1 MPADFNRVRYVLP
14 RIDRRGYHALMV
26 DLKKCF
32 AFEDS
37 DIAKFRLRVLDHCYR
52 YGWRAACDAFGV
64 KKSTL
69 YDWKQVF
76 EKSGKRL
83 VSLVPRSTRPHRT
96 RVMLT
101 DPRLVEFVR
110 AMRQQYGR
118 VGKYKLKVF
127 LDEYA
132 KSLDIPGYGLD
143 KIGKIIKRHHYF
155 FETPPKRKRKRARPL
170 TPRLKKA
177 PRETIPGYLE
187 MDSITLYVLNRKYY
201 FITVIDVA
209 TRYAWCKLVPSLSS
223 HHARVALEEF
233 RDKYSYSIREIQT
246 DNGSE
251 FLGELDDYLVSQE
264 IPHQFSWPRSP
275 RINGV
280 VERFN
285 RTIQDE
291 FLSRSDELYFDLDVF
306 NQKLVNY
313 LTWYNTSRPH
323 HSLKLLSPTQYLQQF
338 SNPLSKP

>member
-1 MPADFNRVRYVLP
+1 LP
-14 RIDRRGYHALMV
+14 RLDPRGYHALML
-26 DLKKCF
+26 DLRKCF
-32 AFEDS
+32 TFEDS
-37 DIAKFRLRVLDHCYR
+37 DIAKFRLRVLDHYYR
-52 YGWRAACDAFGV
+52 YGWRAAMDAFQV

-69 YDWKQVF
+69 YDWRQAF
-76 EKSGKRL
+76 ERSGKRL
-83 VSLVPRSTRPHRT
+83 VSLVPKSTRPKRT

-101 DPRLVEFVR
+101 DPRMVEFIK
-110 AMRQQYGR
+110 AMRQTYGR
-118 VGKYKLKVF
+118 VSKYKLKLF

-132 KSLDIPGYGLD
+132 QSLGISSYGLD
-143 KIGKIIKRHHYF
+143 KIGRIIKRHHYF
-155 FETPPKRKRKRARPL
+155 FEAPPKKRRKRSRPL

-177 PRETIPGYLE
+177 PRETLPGYLE
-187 MDSITLYVLNRKYY
+187 MDSITLYVLDRKAY
-201 FITVIDVA
+201 FVTVIDVA

-223 HHARVALEEF
+223 HHARTALEEF
-233 RDKYSYSIREIQT
+233 KDNYSHPVRVVQT

-251 FLGELDDYLVSQE
+251 FLGEFDDCLVSQE

-291 FLSRSDELYFDLDVF
+291 FLSRSDELYFDLDAF

-313 LTWYNTSRPH
+313 LTWYNTQRPH
-323 HSLKLLSPTQYLQQF
+323 HSLKLLSPMQYLQQF
-338 SNPLSKP
+338 SKP